1 MYVSGD
7 GVQCNE
13 LMNLGGRCS
22 TCGCRFCLKKGK
34 HRGDVRNKDGI
45 IGERT
50 HGMNF
55 SGWRRAVEIKK

>member
-1 MYVSGD
+1 
-7 GVQCNE
+7 
-13 LMNLGGRCS
+13 MNLGGRCS

-34 HRGDVRNKDGI
+34 HRGDVKNKDGI